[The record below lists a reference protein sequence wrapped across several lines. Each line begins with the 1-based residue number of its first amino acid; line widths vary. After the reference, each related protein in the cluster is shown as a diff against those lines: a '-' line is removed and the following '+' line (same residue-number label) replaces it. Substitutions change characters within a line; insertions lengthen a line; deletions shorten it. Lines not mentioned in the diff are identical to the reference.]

1 MVYRAIGL
9 ASDDLSA
16 GLNITFTE
24 FQEQAGKWTFE
35 VLQSANF
42 LYEADWANR
51 LKNAAVLPISDFQ
64 QLHTGYGEYMGQ
76 QINKFIEQY
85 QLHYKVALIAFEGHT
100 ILAGKNEVEL
110 GDGAIIASLTQ
121 LPVISNFYSIDIA
134 LGGQQKGS
142 STFVRSKILKEKLAL
157 QSADAAANNAILI
170 AFMGILRWR
179 QEYNVFAS
187 ETGASRNSIGG
198 ALWTGQEA

>member
-9 ASDDLSA
+9 ACDNLSA

-24 FQEQAGKWTFE
+24 FQEQAGKWTYE
-35 VLQSANF
+35 VLQTADF
-42 LYEADWANR
+42 IYEENWANR
-51 LKNAAVLPISDFQ
+51 LKNADTLSIPDFQ
-64 QLHTGYGEYMGQ
+64 QLHTDYGEYMGQ

-100 ILAGKNEVEL
+100 VLAGNNQLQL
-110 GDGAIIASLTQ
+110 GNGAVIASLTQ
-121 LPVISNFYSIDIA
+121 LPVVNNFYSIDIA
-134 LGGQQKGS
+134 LGGQQTGS
-142 STFVRSKILKEKLAL
+142 SAFVNNKILKEKLAL
-157 QSADAAANNAILI
+157 QAVDDVVSNAILV

-179 QEYNVFAS
+179 QEYNVFAA

>member
-9 ASDDLSA
+9 ASDNLSA

-24 FQEQAGKWTFE
+24 FQEQAGKWTYE
-35 VLQSANF
+35 VLQTADF
-42 LYEADWANR
+42 IYEANWLNR
-51 LKNAAVLPISDFQ
+51 LKNAAALSISDFL
-64 QLHTGYGEYMGQ
+64 QLDTDYGEYMGQ

-85 QLHYKVALIAFEGHT
+85 QLHYKVALIAFEGHNV
-100 ILAGKNEVEL
+100 LAGNNQLQL
-110 GDGAIIASLTQ
+110 GNGAVIASLTQ
-121 LPVISNFYSIDIA
+121 LPVVNNFYSIDIA
-134 LGGQQKGS
+134 LGGEQTGS
-142 STFVRSKILKEKLAL
+142 SSFVNNKILKEKLAL
-157 QSADAAANNAILI
+157 QAVDDVVSNAILV

-179 QEYNVFAS
+179 QEYNVFAA

>member
-9 ASDDLSA
+9 ASDNRSA
-16 GLNITFTE
+16 GLNITFTQ
-24 FQEQAGKWTFE
+24 FQEQAGKWTYE
-35 VLQSANF
+35 VLQTADF
-42 LYEADWANR
+42 IYEANWANR
-51 LKNAAVLPISDFQ
+51 LKNAAALSISDFQ
-64 QLHTGYGEYMGQ
+64 QLHTDYGEYMGQ

-100 ILAGKNEVEL
+100 VLAGNNQLQL
-110 GDGAIIASLTQ
+110 GNGAVIASLTQ
-121 LPVISNFYSIDIA
+121 LPVVNNFYSIDIA
-134 LGGQQKGS
+134 LGGQQTGS
-142 STFVRSKILKEKLAL
+142 SAFVNNKILKEKLAL
-157 QSADAAANNAILI
+157 QAVDDVVSNAILV

-179 QEYNVFAS
+179 QEYNVFAA